1 MSQLQTIGSH
11 KTTVATD
18 DGFTRVTYHQ
28 TAVVK
33 FNHNEIILNSGGWET
48 VTTKSRMNQTSNQFD
63 LGFRVYQK
71 DYEWFV
77 ECCGKIYDF
86 FDGMRIDRRKNTVTK
101 KSELPYNY
109 HGGRIQKVYD
119 TVNPISYPS

>member
-63 LGFRVYQK
+63 LGFNVYQK
-71 DYEWFV
+71 DFEWFV
-77 ECCGKIYDF
+77 NYNGKDYYYV
-86 FDGMRIDRRKNTVTK
+86 DGMRIDRINKTV
-101 KSELPYNY
+101 
-109 HGGRIQKVYD
+109 R
-119 TVNPISYPS
+119 